1 MKALYEMKNKKLQ
14 FFLGVMF
21 SIVIPITWGML
32 VVLFVIHDEYCKH
45 TALTYFISFLIVFT
59 VAAILMA
66 LLRKR
71 TDNLYVKK
79 KEFFDK
85 NEKVISA
92 ILVCIY
98 VLIMLFAVMFTAKY
112 TNSIA
117 VCILFYIIAV
127 PLGYLYS
134 VGCGCGCIS
143 LALGIEKYVPEVNN

>member
-21 SIVIPITWGML
+21 SIVIPIIWGML
-32 VVLFVIHDEYCKH
+32 VVLFVIRDEYCKH
-45 TALTYFISFLIVFT
+45 TTLFYFISFLIVFI
-59 VAAILMA
+59 VAAILMS
-66 LLRKR
+66 LLRKG
-71 TDNLYVKK
+71 TDNLYAKK
-79 KEFFDK
+79 KKFFDK

-98 VLIMLFAVMFTAKY
+98 VLIMLFAVIFTAKY

-127 PLGYLYS
+127 PLGYLYG
-134 VGCGCGCIS
+134 VGCGCIN

>member
-1 MKALYEMKNKKLQ
+1 MKALYEIENKKLQ
-14 FFLGVMF
+14 FFLGVIF
-21 SIVIPITWGML
+21 SIVIPTIWGML
-32 VVLFVIHDEYCKH
+32 VVQFVIRDEYCKH
-45 TALTYFISFLIVFT
+45 TTLFYFISFLIVFI

-66 LLRKR
+66 LLRKG

-134 VGCGCGCIS
+134 VGCGCIS

>member
-1 MKALYEMKNKKLQ
+1 MKALYEIENKKLQ
-14 FFLGVMF
+14 FFLGVIF
-21 SIVIPITWGML
+21 SIVIPTIWGML
-32 VVLFVIHDEYCKH
+32 VVQFVIRDEYCKH

-66 LLRKR
+66 LLRKG

-134 VGCGCGCIS
+134 VGCGCIS

>member
-21 SIVIPITWGML
+21 SIVIPIIWGML
-32 VVLFVIHDEYCKH
+32 VVLFVIRDEYCKH

-66 LLRKR
+66 LLRKG

-98 VLIMLFAVMFTAKY
+98 VLIMLFAVIFTAKY

-127 PLGYLYS
+127 PLGYLCG
-134 VGCGCGCIS
+134 VGCGCIN
-143 LALGIEKYVPEVNN
+143 LAFGIEKYVPEVNN

>member
-32 VVLFVIHDEYCKH
+32 VVLFVIRDEYCKH
-45 TALTYFISFLIVFT
+45 TALTYFISFLIVFI

-134 VGCGCGCIS
+134 VGCGCIS

>member
-21 SIVIPITWGML
+21 SIVIPTIWGML
-32 VVLFVIHDEYCKH
+32 VVLFVIRDEYCKH
-45 TALTYFISFLIVFT
+45 TALTYFISFLIVFI
-59 VAAILMA
+59 VAAILMS
-66 LLRKR
+66 LLRKG
-71 TDNLYVKK
+71 TDNLYAKK
-79 KEFFDK
+79 KKFFDK

-127 PLGYLYS
+127 PLGYLYG
-134 VGCGCGCIS
+134 VGCGCIN

>member
-14 FFLGVMF
+14 FFLGTIF
-21 SIVIPITWGML
+21 SIVIPIIWGML
-32 VVLFVIHDEYCKH
+32 VVQFVIRDEYCKH
-45 TALTYFISFLIVFT
+45 TTLFYFISFLIVFI
-59 VAAILMA
+59 VAAILMS
-66 LLRKR
+66 LLRKG
-71 TDNLYVKK
+71 TDNLYAKK
-79 KEFFDK
+79 KKFFDK

-117 VCILFYIIAV
+117 VCILFYVIAV
-127 PLGYLYS
+127 PLGYLYG
-134 VGCGCGCIS
+134 VGCGCIN

>member
-1 MKALYEMKNKKLQ
+1 MKALYEIENKKLQ

-21 SIVIPITWGML
+21 SIVIPTIWGML
-32 VVLFVIHDEYCKH
+32 VVQFVIRDEYCKH
-45 TALTYFISFLIVFT
+45 TTLFYFISFLIVFI
-59 VAAILMA
+59 VAAILMS
-66 LLRKR
+66 LLRKG
-71 TDNLYVKK
+71 TDNLYAKK
-79 KEFFDK
+79 KKFFDK

-98 VLIMLFAVMFTAKY
+98 VLIMLFAVIFTAKY

-127 PLGYLYS
+127 SLGYLYG
-134 VGCGCGCIS
+134 VGCGCIN

>member
-1 MKALYEMKNKKLQ
+1 MKALYEIENKKLQ
-14 FFLGVMF
+14 FFLGVIF
-21 SIVIPITWGML
+21 SIVIPIIWGML
-32 VVLFVIHDEYCKH
+32 VVQFVIRDEYCKH

-66 LLRKR
+66 LLRKG

-127 PLGYLYS
+127 PLGYLYG
-134 VGCGCGCIS
+134 VGCGCIN